1 MVKKSDARLFLALR
15 RAPAHV
21 TALVAPCALVLVALV
36 FVLGY
41 YTGALPGPD
50 PNPAVGTLLVLLTVM
65 ALFMVRSQYRMSRA
79 NEALR
84 EAVSRHETSLQET
97 HHRIKNNLALI
108 SSLISLEQRG
118 ESTRS
123 ETDRLALVRERVH
136 AISELHATLQEA
148 REYRNVA
155 MERYLQKVVDGLRS
169 GVASSGL
176 YLDVSGDIALP
187 GAKAIP
193 CGLIVTE
200 LVTNAVKHS
209 GAERA
214 PDIRISLTGPE
225 EGELELSV
233 SDGGGGFGG
242 ADRFGGEPPRRSGGS
257 AIVDALV
264 EQLEGTISRTNVDCN
279 AGGARVTVRFPADGE
294 RVTK

>member
-1 MVKKSDARLFLALR
+1 MKKSDARLLR
-15 RAPAHV
+15 TLRQAPAHV
-21 TALVAPCALVLVALV
+21 RALIAPGALFVVAVV
-36 FVLGY
+36 FALGY
-41 YTGALPGPD
+41 YTGALPVPD
-50 PNPAVGTLLVLLTVM
+50 RSPAVGTMFVLLTFM
-65 ALFMVRSQYRMSRA
+65 ALLMVRSQYRMSRA

-84 EAVSRHETSLQET
+84 EAVSRHETSMQET

-108 SSLISLEQRG
+108 SSLISLEERG

-136 AISELHATLQEA
+136 AISELHSTLQEA
-148 REYRNVA
+148 REYRNVT
-155 MERYLQKVVDGLRS
+155 MERYLRKVVDGLRS
-169 GVASSGL
+169 GVASSAL
-176 YLDVSGDIALP
+176 YLEVSGDIALP

-209 GAERA
+209 GAGRT
-214 PDIRISLTGPE
+214 PDIRISLAGPE

-264 EQLEGTISRTNVDCN
+264 EQLDGTISRTNVDCN
-279 AGGARVTVRFPADGE
+279 AGGARVTVRFPANGE
-294 RVTK
+294 RVTT